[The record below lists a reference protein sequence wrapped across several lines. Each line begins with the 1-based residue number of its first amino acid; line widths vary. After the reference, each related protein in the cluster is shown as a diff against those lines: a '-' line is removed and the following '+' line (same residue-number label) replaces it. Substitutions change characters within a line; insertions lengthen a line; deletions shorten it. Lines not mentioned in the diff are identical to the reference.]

1 MMNDKWFGLFLGLAV
16 IHVCGCMNGYYKVNS
31 SVPEPKTVPPYV
43 EVDALG
49 KASEMNES
57 EMPVVVRVE
66 EGKIVHEESSS
77 GLWVLSLGVIP
88 YWDKYS
94 LSYKMTVQTPI
105 GKKEVKYT
113 AIDKYWFGWIPC
125 IIPCPGWAD
134 DRYYFERTD
143 KDYLK
148 TQLKHF
154 GDGAREHMVR
164 SVVGQFKM
172 EDYVTHVRKE
182 KRLAQEAKA
191 RELARVAQKKAYMA
205 KLLLEGKYE
214 QVIAECEKE
223 SPFEAGKFAQYSED
237 AKKGIEERAH
247 KEEVARVAKR
257 KGEVEVLLANG
268 KFDEAI
274 AASSQEQG
282 AVWEKI
288 KEDAKKGI
296 EERTRK
302 EEAARLAKRKAEFEQ
317 LLSAGKFEQVIAE
330 IAECEKE
337 SPFEAGKFAQFLT
350 DAKQGIAER
359 DRKAE
364 LERIAKR
371 KADMAKLLSEGKYE
385 QVIAEIAECEKES
398 PFEAFK
404 FAQFLTDAEQGIE
417 ERTRKEEAARL
428 ARRKAELEQLLSAG
442 KYEQVIVECEK
453 ESPFEAGKFAQ
464 FLNDARQKIAERDRS
479 VELARI
485 AKRKA
490 EVQKMVDSEQWG
502 LVIVECKR
510 ELAKESRKVGWM
522 PEDDEIWTGF
532 KQTAEDNLFR
542 EARTNELARIASR
555 RKEVDELMKSRKFN
569 EAVKVCNQ
577 ELLVG
582 RAQQGHKDE
591 DDKIWKD
598 LEAVAERE
606 LSRARDKELARIDS
620 RKKEIEILCE
630 NKKWDAA
637 IAVCDEEENANEH
650 NEGWHEKDRHIW
662 RSLRLAIASR
672 RDCERRAVE
681 RAAAEAKEFL
691 RQKAQKDA
699 ELAAEK
705 SRAEYCEALE
715 RRYNC
720 KIARRPLRG
729 GGKPERGM
737 AYPHNQ
743 AIPQKYQP
751 ESNWSPT
758 YKVSQCLGGGVYVIE
773 RDVSLYDFVE
783 EPNFVVRDPNADY
796 VDGDELEAGWYL
808 YEGVFEGRL
817 AINNAPIA
825 RRQYRRIK

>member
-337 SPFEAGKFAQFLT
+337 SPFEA
-350 DAKQGIAER
+350 
-359 DRKAE
+359 
-364 LERIAKR
+364 
-371 KADMAKLLSEGKYE
+371 
-385 QVIAEIAECEKES
+385 
-398 PFEAFK
+398 FK

-510 ELAKESRKVGWM
+510 ELAKESRKAGWM

-542 EARTNELARIASR
+542 EVRTNELARIASR

-681 RAAAEAKEFL
+681 RAAAGAKEFL